1 MSITDVAVFSLIGLP
16 LLGAGLGLM
25 FSLCGLVMTK
35 LMDRWKF

>member
-25 FSLCGLVMTK
+25 FGVGGLIITK